1 MIKKEIETKIYEI
14 LKCKIGKEE
23 MHIRIRNY
31 QHILSL
37 EGINVSYREA
47 KNRIHNHI
55 DRKKFDRTYYVLET
69 ILHHKLKNVNYALG
83 Y

>member
-1 MIKKEIETKIYEI
+1 MIKKEIETKTYEI

-47 KNRIHNHI
+47 KNRINK
-55 DRKKFDRTYYVLET
+55 R
-69 ILHHKLKNVNYALG
+69 
-83 Y
+83 